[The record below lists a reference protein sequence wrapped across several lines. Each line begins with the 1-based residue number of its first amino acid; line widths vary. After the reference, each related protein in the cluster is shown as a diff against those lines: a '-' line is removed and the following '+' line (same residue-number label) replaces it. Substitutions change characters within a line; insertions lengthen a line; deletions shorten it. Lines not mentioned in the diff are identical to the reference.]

1 MDTGTLLYLIS
12 LLTLGGLYAVLTL
25 GLNLQ
30 WGFAGLFNAGIAGF
44 FAVGA
49 YATSILTTPESPYHL
64 GGYSLPIPLGLLAGV
79 LLSALLGY
87 AVARICLRLKSDYL
101 AIATVGIA
109 EILRLVLRNETW
121 MTNGA
126 RGIADIPRPFEGL
139 AQPWGEIAF
148 LLLIALVVVLLY
160 ATIERA
166 WHSPWGRVL
175 RAIRENEDAAEAV
188 GKDVV
193 ARRTEVFTLGAA
205 VMGLAG
211 GLMALYLK
219 FIGPDATEPILTTFL
234 AWVMLIVG
242 GSANNRGAILGAAL
256 IWFIWSATELVTQ
269 QLPID
274 WQTRSSYIRVFLIG
288 LLLQIVLQRFSR
300 GILAE
305 KPPQPGRPESPSNPE
320 RKPVI

>member
-12 LLTLGGLYAVLTL
+12 LATMAGLYAVLTL

-44 FAVGA
+44 FAIGA
-49 YATSILTTPESPYHL
+49 YTTSILTTPESPYHP
-64 GGYSLPIPLGLLAGV
+64 GGFGLPIPVGLVGGV

-101 AIATVGIA
+101 AIATIGIA

-126 RGIADIPRPFEGL
+126 RGIAGIPRPFEGL
-139 AQPWGEIAF
+139 PQPWGELCF
-148 LLLIALVVVLLY
+148 LVLVAAIVILLY
-160 ATIERA
+160 VAIERA
-166 WHSPWGRVL
+166 WHSPWGRTL
-175 RAIRENEDAAEAV
+175 RAIRENDEAAAAA
-188 GKDVV
+188 GKDVL
-193 ARRTEVFTLGAA
+193 ACRTEVFTLGSA

-211 GLMALYLK
+211 GLMAHYFK

-234 AWVMLIVG
+234 AWVMLIAG
-242 GSANNRGAILGAAL
+242 GSGNNRGAILGAVL
-256 IWFIWSATELVTQ
+256 IWAIWSTTELLTQ
-269 QLPID
+269 RLPPD

-288 LLLQIVLQRFSR
+288 LLLQIVLQRFSK
-300 GILAE
+300 GILPE
-305 KPPQPGRPESPSNPE
+305 RPPQPRRSESPS
-320 RKPVI
+320 KPG